1 MIDRYLLRYFL
12 AVVDQGNFSRA
23 AAHCRVSQPTLSV
36 GIAKLEALLG
46 RPLFLRSNRR
56 VELTPA
62 GIRFA
67 ARARRIEAEFIE
79 AERDR
84 EQDTPTKLIRLGISP
99 SLPTSLIEQALVAV
113 NASAPR
119 ECLEVVE
126 GRRSELLPMLDRGR
140 IDAVLGVID
149 GDPRGRELFGE
160 PYGVALSRSHPM
172 AERRSIAVEDIAGDT
187 MIVRRHCEALS
198 ETSRFFTARGVRPFM
213 AARTFSDDRALGY
226 VRAGLGITVMPRCF
240 AGEGIAWVPLAG
252 FDLTRRVGWLIAPEA
267 TARVE
272 SSEAMRLMGE
282 RLAACGSDQVIGGDY
297 WLASSR

>member
-23 AAHCRVSQPTLSV
+23 AAHCRVAQPTLSV

-84 EQDTPTKLIRLGISP
+84 EQDAPTKLIRLGIAP
-99 SLPTSLIEQALVAV
+99 SLPTSLIEQALATV

-149 GDPRGRELFGE
+149 GDPRGRALFRE
-160 PYGVALSRSHPM
+160 RYGVALSRAHRLAAREAIS
-172 AERRSIAVEDIAGDT
+172 VEEIAGET

-213 AARTFSDDRALGY
+213 AARTFSDDRALAY

-240 AGEGIAWVPLAG
+240 SGEGIAWVPLAG
-252 FDLTRRVGWLIAPEA
+252 FDLVRRVGWMIAPEA
-267 TARVE
+267 AARVE
-272 SSEAMRLMGE
+272 SSDLMRLMGE
-282 RLAACGSDQVIGGDY
+282 RLVACGSDQAVGGDH